1 MRTFYRMETIEINF
15 LSHPTPEHLARLTM
29 LTAMLEK
36 KCIFDCSSCFP
47 FFLRICALSRHDLRI
62 IYMAT
67 GKPFNGIYL
76 KAHVFVKII
85 FAFCKTSK
93 ESLVMILNDVCVK

>member
-36 KCIFDCSSCFP
+36 KNA
-47 FFLRICALSRHDLRI
+47 FLTAAL
-62 IYMAT
+62 
-67 GKPFNGIYL
+67 
-76 KAHVFVKII
+76 
-85 FAFCKTSK
+85 AFLSFL
-93 ESLVMILNDVCVK
+93 EYVPSVDMI